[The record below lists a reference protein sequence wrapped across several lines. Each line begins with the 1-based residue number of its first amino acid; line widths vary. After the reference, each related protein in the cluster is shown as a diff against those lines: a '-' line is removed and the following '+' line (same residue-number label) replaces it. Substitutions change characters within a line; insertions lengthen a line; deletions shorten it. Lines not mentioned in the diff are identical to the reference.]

1 MEKLSSAP
9 FPPWTL
15 SSPLFW
21 MQPYE
26 GYIIRLFR
34 RRSLSQTKY
43 SSSWTLLS
51 SSGWDER
58 GRSREGDV
66 FQRYRRFIYDAC
78 KRSRVEAE
86 IDNVRFRIPRF
97 LVCHDE
103 TCILRFVEAW
113 SLFSNIY
120 YIRLIFLIPRWRV
133 SVFIKE
139 LVFLSTFTRF
149 HFRVVNPLLR
159 KCEFELPFEAKRR
172 KRFLLL
178 PSFLSLFPSLPL
190 FPAAWIP
197 TGNELSSFPLSR
209 TENRLPNPR
218 EAFHFAQ
225 RKNSTAAV

>member
-1 MEKLSSAP
+1 MKDTSFDYSAEEA
-9 FPPWTL
+9 
-15 SSPLFW
+15 SPKRNI
-21 MQPYE
+21 P
-26 GYIIRLFR
+26 RV
-34 RRSLSQTKY
+34 
-43 SSSWTLLS
+43 
-51 SSGWDER
+51 
-58 GRSREGDV
+58 GRSFLRRGGMNEDALEKGVFSRDIEGLFTTLV
-66 FQRYRRFIYDAC
+66 
-78 KRSRVEAE
+78 KEAE

-133 SVFIKE
+133 SGFIKE

-178 PSFLSLFPSLPL
+178 PSSLSLFPSLPL
-190 FPAAWIP
+190 FPTAWIP